1 MGQQRGAQRPRQRR
15 AAAHHLGGGGAAANK
30 GAAGGAAVAGAGQ
43 VRASDRSAAPRRPPA
58 AHPRLQAP
66 GSQIGGAG
74 RGPKPPGGAR
84 FFVEAPLEPLGP
96 SRAPRPFPASRPPFC
111 RSHLVGPAARQAAAA
126 RRRRRAQLTRI
137 LLGALL
143 VAFLTGTTS
152 YRLHLAMKADQDP
165 DEEPGA
171 LSGLRSWLSGGRR
184 SLRQG
189 PSGDELLAMYNGYRD
204 PGAQGVQLHDEWW
217 LIGVLMCAIAV
228 VWQKLWQGHS
238 NAVREDACAQA
249 GHVCGHSP
257 SHGARRCLQRSLH
270 LAPACCAGGATPAAL
285 EQQQQDEA
293 IDSSPIHRLVR
304 ARRLQPASLRVYD
317 FEQRAWVQQHALT
330 RVSRGREEVPWD
342 CRVASSPAGTVGS
355 VALHPCGVLQA
366 QG

>member
-1 MGQQRGAQRPRQRR
+1 M
-15 AAAHHLGGGGAAANK
+15 
-30 GAAGGAAVAGAGQ
+30 
-43 VRASDRSAAPRRPPA
+43 
-58 AHPRLQAP
+58 
-66 GSQIGGAG
+66 
-74 RGPKPPGGAR
+74 
-84 FFVEAPLEPLGP
+84 
-96 SRAPRPFPASRPPFC
+96 
-111 RSHLVGPAARQAAAA
+111 GPAARQTAAA

-152 YRLHLAMKADQDP
+152 YRLHLAMKADHDP
-165 DEEPGA
+165 DEEPGV

-189 PSGDELLAMYNGYRD
+189 PSGDEVLAMYNGYRD

-217 LIGVLMCAIAV
+217 LIGALMCAIAV
-228 VWQKLWQGHS
+228 VWQKLRQGT
-238 NAVREDACAQA
+238 ATTYVRKQGCP
-249 GHVCGHSP
+249 P
-257 SHGARRCLQRSLH
+257 SRGARRCLQRSLD

-293 IDSSPIHRLVR
+293 IDSSPIHQLVR

-330 RVSRGREEVPWD
+330 RVSWGQRRGATGLEGGE
-342 CRVASSPAGTVGS
+342 
-355 VALHPCGVLQA
+355 
-366 QG
+366 

>member
-1 MGQQRGAQRPRQRR
+1 MALLRT
-15 AAAHHLGGGGAAANK
+15 
-30 GAAGGAAVAGAGQ
+30 AGAW
-43 VRASDRSAAPRRPPA
+43 
-58 AHPRLQAP
+58 
-66 GSQIGGAG
+66 GSSEVHSG
-74 RGPKPPGGAR
+74 RGSGVLLRSTSEVAALQQIKEQL
-84 FFVEAPLEPLGP
+84 EAQQ
-96 SRAPRPFPASRPPFC
+96 SRAPV

-126 RRRRRAQLTRI
+126 RRRRRAQLSRV

-204 PGAQGVQLHDEWW
+204 PGAQGVQLHNEWW
-217 LIGVLMCAIAV
+217 LIG
-228 VWQKLWQGHS
+228 
-238 NAVREDACAQA
+238 
-249 GHVCGHSP
+249 
-257 SHGARRCLQRSLH
+257 
-270 LAPACCAGGATPAAL
+270 GATPSAL

-317 FEQRAWVQQHALT
+317 FEQHAWVQQHALT
-330 RVSRGREEVPWD
+330 RVRWGGEEAPGALRAGKQPGWRG
-342 CRVASSPAGTVGS
+342 
-355 VALHPCGVLQA
+355 
-366 QG
+366 